1 MRVLHPSFIMGII
14 NNGIGSG
21 EAAVIECPNCKRQVP
36 ENSKI
41 CTYCGTLLETTQ
53 PTATRALNDTDFEDS
68 VPRWGTA
75 RFNARMN
82 LVLTVPDTSTSFV
95 FDAERIEE
103 LVIGRQ
109 DPATGIS
116 PDIDLRDHGAIEK
129 GVSRRHATIVRRNG
143 SLSIVDQGSPNGTFL
158 NGQRLV
164 ANQPRVL
171 RDGDDVRLGHLVLR
185 VTFERAA
192 SPIT

>member
-1 MRVLHPSFIMGII
+1 MNRDYWEVL
-14 NNGIGSG
+14 
-21 EAAVIECPNCKRQVP
+21 AVMECPNCKRQVP

-41 CTYCGTLLETTQ
+41 CAYCGSLLEVPQTN
-53 PTATRALNDTDFEDS
+53 TRALNDPDFEDS

-82 LVLTVPDTSTSFV
+82 LVLTVHDTSTAFV

-109 DPATGIS
+109 DPTTGIS
-116 PDIDLRDHGAIEK
+116 PDIDLRDHGAVEK

-143 SLSIVDQGSPNGTFL
+143 SLSIVDQGSPNGTYL
-158 NGQRLV
+158 NGQRLI

-192 SPIT
+192 TPNV

>member
-1 MRVLHPSFIMGII
+1 MSLFMRVRHPSFIMDII
-14 NNGIGSG
+14 NNGIRSG

-53 PTATRALNDTDFEDS
+53 PTATRALSDTDFEDS

-116 PDIDLRDHGAIEK
+116 PDIDLRDHGAIE
-129 GVSRRHATIVRRNG
+129 TN
-143 SLSIVDQGSPNGTFL
+143 
-158 NGQRLV
+158 
-164 ANQPRVL
+164 RVCC
-171 RDGDDVRLGHLVLR
+171 VMAMMYV
-185 VTFERAA
+185 
-192 SPIT
+192 